1 MFLKQ
6 FLKNSKTVKS
16 GGDNSMVIYIKP
28 LNYKTLMF
36 LNFLIFSKNIFSS
49 CICGFIV
56 VFLLFLADMSVREEC
71 NEDPGQSDE
80 TEAETS
86 PPKSPS
92 TPKNVK
98 SKNSGTV
105 GLCGPS
111 WCCQHLG
118 RRCLRCGDGSSPTVP
133 EIGFKHSPDGLEE
146 SF

>member
-1 MFLKQ
+1 
-6 FLKNSKTVKS
+6 
-16 GGDNSMVIYIKP
+16 
-28 LNYKTLMF
+28 
-36 LNFLIFSKNIFSS
+36 
-49 CICGFIV
+49 
-56 VFLLFLADMSVREEC
+56 MSVREEC

-111 WCCQHLG
+111 WCCQHHHTVGASGVVMVQVRLS
-118 RRCLRCGDGSSPTVP
+118 LRSAS
-133 EIGFKHSPDGLEE
+133 HSPDGLGE